1 MKRAKRAAAYLILLT
16 VVSIAVGGQTAE
28 RTIEDRLVAFTQQLR
43 MGMALASVAAYS
55 PTLDDL
61 RLHAQQLINLLEGA
75 GGKHVVRPSPL
86 VEAVPG
92 LLVEVVALGP
102 RFDALAAEADV
113 RVPIRDAA
121 KNVWTFLSY
130 ALEAALSAVDGR
142 RIDRASADMLRAYA
156 FLLAAYERPC
166 DTPYVP
172 ALWTILRAYGIVER
186 IGAENES

>member
-1 MKRAKRAAAYLILLT
+1 MKRAKRAAAYLVLLT

-43 MGMALASVAAYS
+43 MGMALASVATYS

-86 VEAVPG
+86 VEAAPG

-102 RFDALAAEADV
+102 RFDALAAEADIRV
-113 RVPIRDAA
+113 RIRDAA
-121 KNVWTFLSY
+121 KNVRTFLSY

-172 ALWTILRAYGIVER
+172 ALWTILRTYGIVER

>member
-121 KNVWTFLSY
+121 KNVRTFLSY